1 MGILERRRETIRR
14 DWSSTRRLRLD
25 DGNLDQHRFRG
36 LNWVFYCI
44 GLMAMVIYSL
54 FRHEVNSCRRSLYS
68 IRLLAGL
75 GVDDQIDH
83 LSTYIPDWYDRI
95 KKVTWLLANMVY
107 AYY

>member
-1 MGILERRRETIRR
+1 
-14 DWSSTRRLRLD
+14 
-25 DGNLDQHRFRG
+25 
-36 LNWVFYCI
+36 
-44 GLMAMVIYSL
+44 MAMVIYSL

-95 KKVTWLLANMVY
+95 KKVT
-107 AYY
+107 